1 MPALL
6 ALLIP
11 SLVPMFTDTV
21 RGIVNKF
28 TGNAGAQPS
37 NVAEAVQLMEAETK
51 RAQALAAL
59 DKPEPNISPW
69 VANLRASCRYIIAII
84 VVVNAVAILYV
95 PGTNQAFA
103 DLSMNLAGSVWSF
116 LFGERMY
123 IGIKSGAKK

>member
-11 SLVPMFTDTV
+11 SLVPMFADTV
-21 RGIVNKF
+21 RGLVNKF
-28 TGNAGAQPS
+28 TGGAGAQPA
-37 NVAEAVQLMEAETK
+37 NVAEAVQLMDAETK

-59 DKPEPNISPW
+59 DKPESNISPW
-69 VANLRASCRYIIAII
+69 VANLRASCRYVIAII

-123 IGIKSGAKK
+123 IGVKQAVKR